1 VNASPFDRILRRA
14 AAVRFLLPC
23 LLLSLLLPAVSA
35 VAEGEKNGE
44 TAGEEAEHANTLKW
58 ATASEVDNFGYDVY
72 RGESEEGPFERIT
85 EQPIPGAGT
94 TDEPSYY
101 KFVDEEIDP
110 HRDYYYYV
118 ESISIHGDRER
129 FTPVRKVP
137 AKVPAEEPGESGEE
151 SEQGG

>member
-1 VNASPFDRILRRA
+1 VNVTLPRALRRA
-14 AAVRFLLPC
+14 AARLFP
-23 LLLSLLLPAVSA
+23 LLLLLALPPAAPA
-35 VAEGEKNGE
+35 VAEDGKEGEP
-44 TAGEEAEHANTLKW
+44 AGEESAGEAAEHANTLKW

-118 ESISIHGDRER
+118 ESISIHGERER

-137 AKVPAEEPGESGEE
+137 AKVPAEGGEGE